1 MKNDFSHFRVICL
14 IFLSFII
21 YPSLSFCI
29 YEYPFYT
36 AAYKLK
42 EINTQHF
49 RIIYSDKST
58 QKAYEIAAM
67 AEKQFELLTEIYG
80 PIQNIYMPIRV
91 IVSAD
96 NQEANG
102 FASVFLFPTVHLY
115 VSAPPE
121 ISDSH
126 SFTENEYLYSM
137 LYHELTHIFTLS
149 YRHKFKVGGFWQVFS
164 DSIYPSVVFSSRS
177 FIEGAAIARES
188 EQTSGR
194 LNDPYT
200 YHLMRRD
207 ILDGKRYSFAEFS
220 GANSLFGSGSY
231 PYTYGGLFHNY
242 LAKQYQKDF
251 DREFW
256 TAASKW
262 KLTGPNIK
270 KIANKKLSIL
280 YKDFFEDLST
290 NTPSYQEPY
299 KLLLSKKERRLRSIQ
314 RINDYMYFYDYQQK
328 IVYKYNLKTHKKSLV
343 AYGNNQWDS
352 VSVSPDEK
360 LLFVS
365 GRRILDKSA
374 IILNIKATVM
384 KSDAYLGIKQ
394 AFFLPTSTKSNLIFT
409 AIELNNDYPELI
421 LYNGDQKKVLHTGNR
436 YEYADAPISI
446 DGTNIYFLHKYKDK
460 TFISYYN
467 IYTDSLT
474 TINNQEL
481 QHIRFLTAAKDH
493 ISVSYASDKN
503 SFYKRAIIKNNKL
516 TLIKDNIKGEIFD
529 SVIQDNKLIYR
540 TSFSKHDNIVEVPLD
555 LLSTQTLNLST
566 TVLTPIVPAP
576 VPIPENISPHKSI
589 KDFVRF
595 SWLPLISPYR
605 AGIRLFFMDSPA
617 ENILDI
623 AVQFDFVKGTPEF
636 AFVWRNQGLPI
647 NINVI
652 LENSYVNQNTIFNI
666 GEHHIVSTGIGLD
679 FSGKSRI
686 LAGEYSL
693 YTSLLLHN
701 RFTGNSHDHPY
712 QWHNLISQ
720 QLTHTLGISHK
731 NIASEGSY
739 GFYRLFEIGIEL
751 KKDYLDIKQFRS
763 DIKIAFSPPAIPI
776 LFKVFGSFDSTKIST
791 DGNSLLGLGLFP
803 AFYEYRNLHIANKFA
818 FLWIADLQLFSLE
831 IQKGAGF
838 GELYLDRW
846 TFNTGYRGG
855 YWTRDLHSIYFRT
868 NVEFSLLY
876 GNVPISVFFEVHY
889 PFQTEKLGFN
899 FGLNLKTTI

>member
-1 MKNDFSHFRVICL
+1 MKNDFSHFRVIYL
-14 IFLSFII
+14 IFLFLII

-36 AAYKLK
+36 VAYKLK

-67 AEKQFELLTEIYG
+67 AEKQFELLTKIYG

-91 IVSAD
+91 VVSAD

-188 EQTSGR
+188 EQTFGR

-280 YKDFFEDLST
+280 YKEFFEDLST
-290 NTPSYQEPY
+290 NIPSYQEPY

-314 RINDYMYFYDYQQK
+314 RINDYVYFYDYQQK

-365 GRRILDKSA
+365 GRRQLDKSA

-384 KSDAYLGIKQ
+384 KSQAYLGIKQ
-394 AFFLPTSTKSNLIFT
+394 AFFLPTSTKSNLVFT
-409 AIELNNDYPELI
+409 AIELNNDYPELV

-474 TINNQEL
+474 TINNLEL
-481 QHIRFLTAAKDH
+481 QHIRFLTPAKDH
-493 ISVSYASDKN
+493 ISVSYASDKH

-529 SVIQDNKLIYR
+529 SVI
-540 TSFSKHDNIVEVPLD
+540 
-555 LLSTQTLNLST
+555 
-566 TVLTPIVPAP
+566 
-576 VPIPENISPHKSI
+576 
-589 KDFVRF
+589 
-595 SWLPLISPYR
+595 
-605 AGIRLFFMDSPA
+605 
-617 ENILDI
+617 
-623 AVQFDFVKGTPEF
+623 
-636 AFVWRNQGLPI
+636 
-647 NINVI
+647 
-652 LENSYVNQNTIFNI
+652 
-666 GEHHIVSTGIGLD
+666 
-679 FSGKSRI
+679 
-686 LAGEYSL
+686 
-693 YTSLLLHN
+693 
-701 RFTGNSHDHPY
+701 
-712 QWHNLISQ
+712 
-720 QLTHTLGISHK
+720 
-731 NIASEGSY
+731 
-739 GFYRLFEIGIEL
+739 
-751 KKDYLDIKQFRS
+751 
-763 DIKIAFSPPAIPI
+763 
-776 LFKVFGSFDSTKIST
+776 
-791 DGNSLLGLGLFP
+791 
-803 AFYEYRNLHIANKFA
+803 
-818 FLWIADLQLFSLE
+818 
-831 IQKGAGF
+831 
-838 GELYLDRW
+838 
-846 TFNTGYRGG
+846 
-855 YWTRDLHSIYFRT
+855 
-868 NVEFSLLY
+868 
-876 GNVPISVFFEVHY
+876 
-889 PFQTEKLGFN
+889 
-899 FGLNLKTTI
+899 